1 MTGVVARRPT
11 IFEIKTAMCTRS
23 AKIIFLFCLY
33 TGLQV
38 SEACTDCNCPNTL
51 PFFDYQSI
59 TLTSNGP
66 VVGADNNLEI
76 EVLPD
81 SIGFLAQAGSASG
94 FRFST
99 AAYGCDCNPDGDLG
113 DKFPFFLNITSD
125 KAFNDTL
132 PAGASLNSVF
142 FLNRGDVVY
151 PMPEQEKTTFGL
163 VNRPVRLF
171 GMAKPVNLNDT
182 YQFNIRLV
190 KTSGDTLLA
199 DTGPIQFQ

>member
-1 MTGVVARRPT
+1 M
-11 IFEIKTAMCTRS
+11 
-23 AKIIFLFCLY
+23 
-33 TGLQV
+33 
-38 SEACTDCNCPNTL
+38 
-51 PFFDYQSI
+51 
-59 TLTSNGP
+59 
-66 VVGADNNLEI
+66 
-76 EVLPD
+76 PD

-151 PMPEQEKTTFGL
+151 LMPEQEKTTFGL